1 MCLLASVYLLLKNVY
16 SGLLPIFNRVF
27 FYIELYEL
35 YVFWILTPYQS
46 SFASIFSHSVG
57 CLFHFVAGFL
67 AVKRLTPLSFLWDS
81 LAMCP
86 PNCVRKSEWLV
97 CTLWKELGH
106 RQVIVVQSLSHV

>member
-35 YVFWILTPYQS
+35 YVFWILTPYHS

-67 AVKRLTPLSFLWDS
+67 AVKKADTF
-81 LAMCP
+81 
-86 PNCVRKSEWLV
+86 
-97 CTLWKELGH
+97 
-106 RQVIVVQSLSHV
+106 